1 MRAVLVLILGAA
13 GARLRLNSY
22 GNPVS
27 RVAALLTNLQDKVKR
42 DGEAEQEVY
51 DQYKCWCKKTLNAK
65 AQTMEANRLRI
76 AELAAYIDDLESGRI
91 ELTSERS
98 TNEAEVKEL
107 EHAIEEATTLRNAA
121 REEYLAAK
129 KELEQGIAGLSS
141 ALTTLQ
147 NATED
152 AQEGVF
158 ASVKTELAKV
168 VNVGNRFLSKKE
180 IDEALKSI
188 QAPGGADWEKLNS
201 DPTFAMKYKARSGE
215 IQNVLSDMKDAFEAN
230 LNNTEAVETKA
241 VADFD
246 ALMGAKNG
254 QLDTAKNALLDKAEE
269 TGARATA
276 LSDSKEE
283 KTDKEEQN
291 TRDEGFVQETHTAC
305 DTKADEWAARTKLR
319 NEEIIAISEAIQIIH
334 SDDARDLMKKSFDKV
349 TPSAFIQVA
358 KEHHGSVASALKIL
372 QKDARGNPRIL
383 AVVARIA
390 TLSQKTQKK
399 KKSDPFQAVIDE
411 VNDMITDLTDE
422 ETADH
427 AEKVQCE
434 TDQKSNT
441 QSAKTDSKSI
451 DANTAEIDRLNAKI
465 EKAEE
470 GIASNKQQIDDLEQA
485 KVEAT
490 DQREKEAKDYAQAKL
505 DDQGAIDLLE
515 TSMQVLK
522 DFYSE
527 KGLSL
532 GLVQKGR
539 SAHRQEPFVA
549 AGEAPEEAPAT
560 WDSEYGG
567 ASGETAGIIGL
578 MEEIKTDLETDITNS
593 DAAETGAI
601 STYDTLMSD
610 MEASIDGL
618 KTATGT
624 LEGEV
629 AADEKTVG
637 DEEGH
642 RDATSEDLNAT
653 MSLLESIREQC
664 DYVRSGYAARKYD
677 RDTEREAL
685 ETALADLEASRP
697 K

>member
-180 IDEALKSI
+180 IDAALRSI

-358 KEHHGSVASALKIL
+358 KEHHGSVASALNIL